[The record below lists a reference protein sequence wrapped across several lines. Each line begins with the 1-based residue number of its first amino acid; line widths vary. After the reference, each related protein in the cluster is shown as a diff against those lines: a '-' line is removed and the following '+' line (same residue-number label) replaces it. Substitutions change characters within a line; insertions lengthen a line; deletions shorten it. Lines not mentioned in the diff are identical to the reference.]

1 MNTPN
6 SVVKADRNRDL
17 ALPNKMPGTFENII
31 HPPTSVGSLILFV
44 FVLGF
49 GMFGGLVWWA
59 SASKIQGA
67 VVASGTIEV
76 EGDLQ
81 VVDHLEGGVISEI
94 FVSEGQTVEAGDVLL
109 QLDAE
114 RVIAQRGMLQNQLAN
129 SLARRARVAAEAA
142 QAEKISFETEL
153 LDLVRSYPDFQL
165 ILDAQERLFASNL
178 QSDNGERS
186 IFLERISQLEGQ
198 LKGYDDRGAA
208 LNAQLQLVRDDLSV
222 LQELQSKGLTR
233 GARVIARQEDE
244 VVLMGRLSQVE
255 SDRQSALQQIAEVKQ
270 RGLQINRQRRSTI
283 AQEQQIVTQEIYD
296 LRQRLLAMDTMV
308 DRLTVTAP
316 MSGTVVGFDLN
327 TVGASISSGEEIMR
341 IVPRGKGMI
350 IEAQIATSDVDEVT
364 VGQEARIRLSAY
376 SFRKTPP
383 ISGQVTYVSGDSFYN
398 TPTSSEFFRI
408 KVSLSQEELADLPQI
423 QIQPGMPVQVM
434 VSTTE
439 QTIMSYLLDPVL
451 GGLET
456 AMVEGE

>member
-1 MNTPN
+1 M
-6 SVVKADRNRDL
+6 AD
-17 ALPNKMPGTFENII
+17 
-31 HPPTSVGSLILFV
+31 
-44 FVLGF
+44 
-49 GMFGGLVWWA
+49 W
-59 SASKIQGA
+59 A

>member
-17 ALPNKMPGTFENII
+17 ALPNKMPGAFENII

-49 GMFGGLVWWA
+49 GM
-59 SASKIQGA
+59 
-67 VVASGTIEV
+67 SGTIEV